1 MALPAAV
8 CTIPGTITVPD
19 GESGASVKVSV
30 DLKALTA
37 QSATFKDAE
46 GYKKLVLGLAI
57 SNLQGPSDYSLADS
71 NTSVAIILDL
81 GSEYWTDDV
90 RALFPLD

>member
-30 DLKALTA
+30 DLKALAA

-46 GYKKLVLGLAI
+46 GYKKLGFLGGMAVPAVI
-57 SNLQGPSDYSLADS
+57 RYGYGFVQGA
-71 NTSVAIILDL
+71 NAAAEEL
-81 GSEYWTDDV
+81 GK
-90 RALFPLD
+90 